1 MLSLLAIHIFF
12 GQKSGDPH
20 IQCLYLT
27 AETTDEP
34 MQDFFRQWYDPQQS
48 RLLAAMNAMMGTSK
62 RISPL
67 AFAFV
72 HFWGLPF
79 SSFAVAIP
87 FTHSHFAS
95 VGMNIS

>member
-1 MLSLLAIHIFF
+1 
-12 GQKSGDPH
+12 
-20 IQCLYLT
+20 LYLT

-72 HFWGLPF
+72 HFCWGFQICVLF
-79 SSFAVAIP
+79 SSFAVG
-87 FTHSHFAS
+87 
-95 VGMNIS
+95 VGIKIL